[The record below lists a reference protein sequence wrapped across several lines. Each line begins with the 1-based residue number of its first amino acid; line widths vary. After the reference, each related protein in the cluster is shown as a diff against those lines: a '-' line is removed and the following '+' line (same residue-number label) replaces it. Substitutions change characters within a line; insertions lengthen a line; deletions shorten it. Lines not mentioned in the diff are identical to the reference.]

1 MTFPELDSTFT
12 RILSML
18 LTGAI
23 VVSPFALAYVLWT
36 YFHSDKPRPM
46 LYTALVVALFIIT
59 VAGIYLGTIGYL
71 RMTEREVPEWALP
84 EFSAIAGLA
93 LLVPVIVMAV
103 LFRRL
108 RRSGS

>member
-46 LYTALVVALFIIT
+46 LYTALVVALYIIT
-59 VAGIYLGTIGYL
+59 VAGIYLG
-71 RMTEREVPEWALP
+71 R
-84 EFSAIAGLA
+84 S
-93 LLVPVIVMAV
+93 
-103 LFRRL
+103 
-108 RRSGS
+108 RSGRCPSSPRSPDSRCWCRSS